1 MIVHFAKWGNS
12 VALRIPS
19 ATLREAG
26 ITQGSSADLSYEDG
40 RIILTPV
47 TRPRRHDL
55 AELLSRV
62 TDENVQARGFDGPEV
77 GSEVW

>member
-1 MIVHFAKWGNS
+1 MIVQFAKWGNS

-26 ITQGSSADLSYEDG
+26 IKEGSSADLSYENG
-40 RIILTPV
+40 RIVLTPV
-47 TRPRRHDL
+47 MRPRRHDL

-62 TDENVQARGFDGPEV
+62 TDENVQAQAFDGPEV